1 MPNARHARS
10 VLSRIARR
18 LDQPCVWWHPYE
30 SSFEQ
35 KRLGQS
41 ISQTESAISFQNAIH
56 ALVTI
61 IWPSHR
67 ETVRRCHVVISRP
80 VSSTTPS
87 TEEPL
92 KRYHP

>member
-1 MPNARHARS
+1 MPKARHALS

-30 SSFEQ
+30 SSSEQ

-41 ISQTESAISFQNAIH
+41 ISQTERAISFQNAIH

-61 IWPSHR
+61 IWP
-67 ETVRRCHVVISRP
+67 
-80 VSSTTPS
+80 
-87 TEEPL
+87 
-92 KRYHP
+92 